1 MTLEKAY
8 LRHIRT
14 SAYCCFLPD
23 LTRFTAS
30 YCAGPKPCQAKLL
43 KGRSIQFIWH
53 ITLYCFSLPLSTLNP
68 AQTPSFSAKNL
79 SIQPSPVLIKRHIFY
94 EVALVNLLPVL
105 SVKSIVFPLI
115 MLKRLTH
122 HYCNKESS

>member
-43 KGRSIQFIWH
+43 KGRSIQFIWY
-53 ITLYCFSLPLSTLNP
+53 ISLYCFSLPLSTLNP
-68 AQTPSFSAKNL
+68 AQTPSFCTKNL

-105 SVKSIVFPLI
+105 SVKSIAFPLI